1 MIITIMIIII
11 IIIII
16 MVIII
21 TVIIIMIIRSPAV
34 PLLRWKDNPPRDLSC
49 VRLPIILL
57 IFNSELSQL

>member
-49 VRLPIILL
+49 VRLPII
-57 IFNSELSQL
+57 F